1 MVFTVPTCYLEHSFS
16 NIVLYK
22 HGHIEVFHFSLCGR
36 RDWFFLIRIALKP
49 IRNIIYSSCYTVY
62 GKINVTW
69 IYINTTTYYLR
80 YLLKI
85 TVITSIMQTWPLRQL
100 YTIIE
105 LISLYNMVARNVGQL
120 SWKIKLKCQPGGLI
134 PFPNCSPSLQLD
146 LAFDTLLILQKTI
159 PENVQLKYPDVHLI

>member
-1 MVFTVPTCYLEHSFS
+1 MRSAGLVFLNS
-16 NIVLYK
+16 NCLKTNKK
-22 HGHIEVFHFSLCGR
+22 H
-36 RDWFFLIRIALKP
+36 
-49 IRNIIYSSCYTVY
+49 NIQLLLHRLWKDQYYVNIHQY
-62 GKINVTW
+62 N
-69 IYINTTTYYLR
+69 YYLM
-80 YLLKI
+80 YLLKL
-85 TVITSIMQTWPLRQL
+85 TVITSIMQTWPLTQL

-159 PENVQLKYPDVHLI
+159 PENVQLKHPHVRVHLI